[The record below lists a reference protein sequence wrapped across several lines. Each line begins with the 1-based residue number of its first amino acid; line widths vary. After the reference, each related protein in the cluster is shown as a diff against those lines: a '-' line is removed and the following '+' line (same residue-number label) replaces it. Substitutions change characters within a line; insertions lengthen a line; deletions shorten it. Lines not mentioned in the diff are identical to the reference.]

1 MSFFARASSLFV
13 SAPSWVVV
21 AVAVA
26 GVIGIGVRVRVA
38 VIKARKAQPA
48 PQPHAVL
55 TWCMAHGHGYQI
67 HDTGWQCGACGNY
80 VARREGEHY
89 GRPEEGLI
97 ERRRHDRLA
106 A

>member
-1 MSFFARASSLFV
+1 MSFFTRAPSLLLA
-13 SAPSWVVV
+13 APSWVVM

-26 GVIGIGVRVRVA
+26 GVIGIGVRIA
-38 VIKARKAQPA
+38 VIKARKAQVA

-55 TWCMAHGHGYQI
+55 TWCVAHGHAYQI
-67 HDTGWQCGACGNY
+67 HDTGWRCGACGNY

-97 ERRRHDRLA
+97 DRRRHDRLA